1 MEKQEFLTKLQAL
14 AEQCDGLLTH
24 ADGSWIVKGFIDSFK
39 AVYAMPGDTKVLSK
53 VVEVMLFPT
62 FAKFAADN
70 QLKMY
75 LSGKQ
80 NHYPDLT
87 FESTNGKKYAVDLK
101 TTYRESDSTVNT
113 MTLGAFTGY
122 FRDRKSNKNT
132 LFPYGEYESHFVF
145 CVIYN
150 RCDDIPPEDRKFDLQ
165 ELEAIPSV
173 IRDLKFFAQFKYK
186 VAKDQP
192 GSGNTK
198 NIGAINRIE
207 DLIAGDGPFSKLSAE
222 VFDDYWM
229 YYLTKDMARAAE
241 LAHPPYKNLK
251 TYLEYKKTPKK

>member
-1 MEKQEFLTKLQAL
+1 MKKQKFLTKLQEL
-14 AEQCDGLLTH
+14 ASHCDGQLTH
-24 ADGSWIVKGFIDSFK
+24 EDGTWIVKGFIDSFRS
-39 AVYAMPGDTKVLSK
+39 VYAMPGDTKVLSK
-53 VVEVMLFPT
+53 VIEVMLFPT

-70 QLKMY
+70 KLKMY

-87 FESTNGKKYAVDLK
+87 FECADGKKYAVDLK
-101 TTYRESDSTVNT
+101 TTYKEDSETVNT

-150 RCDDIPPEDRKFDLQ
+150 RCDDIPPEDRKFSINQLDS
-165 ELEAIPSV
+165 IPSV
-173 IRDLKFFAQFKYK
+173 VKDLQFIAQFKYK
-186 VAKDQP
+186 IAKDQP

-198 NIGAINRIE
+198 NIGAISKIE
-207 DLIAGDGPFSKLSAE
+207 KIIAGTGPFSALGE
-222 VFDDYWM
+222 DVFDDYWK
-229 YYLTKDMARAAE
+229 YYMTKDMARAAE
-241 LAHPPYKNLK
+241 LAGPPYKNLS
-251 TYLEYKKTPKK
+251 TYLEFKKVPKE